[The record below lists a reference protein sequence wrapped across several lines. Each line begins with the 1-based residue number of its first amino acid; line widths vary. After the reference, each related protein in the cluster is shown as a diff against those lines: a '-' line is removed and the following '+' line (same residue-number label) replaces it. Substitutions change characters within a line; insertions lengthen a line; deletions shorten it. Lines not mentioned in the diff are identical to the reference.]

1 MSTPS
6 SEDDNVSAADSSSYE
21 SAVENE
27 NDLVAAETNRNQRE
41 ALQILLDHEI
51 ERAEEQFRI
60 WEDQTDQIN
69 RLREELKNAN
79 RTAVT
84 EQNNTLRQQN
94 DELKAEIKNLTRQ
107 LDSQKKQENSALRTQ
122 NEALIEKN
130 KELTTQIQNFE
141 REKEKLNLEAQRKA
155 NEALT
160 DAMKVLHEGY
170 ETEKNNLREEINRL
184 TTEKNNLREEINRL
198 TTANG
203 NIELLNKELARRNQE
218 LENNNKQISESF
230 HAHLKKFNEQTDELR
245 AATEQFEK
253 TLAKQ
258 QAEFKKKLDEN
269 NVANTKLITKS
280 TENNLAILT
289 AKEKEF
295 RQLLWDAQEKNQRMR
310 EEFLAQKQDFE
321 ERIRKL
327 EAEIARDRN
336 ADVRGALSVVLSH
349 EIERHDADFSLW
361 LPEKESL
368 LIEIEKLQTQI
379 GVATEKKM
387 KEAETQIKNLTEER
401 NNAYNEIDE
410 LRLRIINTKE
420 ETDKQI
426 GALQAEK
433 NTLVE
438 QLQQKEQELRDLQKI
453 SNENAELAAEKT
465 RTLESEIASLQNQIR
480 EKDAAMELLERNTAD
495 EVNRLNDQIRVL
507 EKTQQD
513 AQQQIKE
520 LIEQNT
526 GQKVEFQKVLNQTV
540 GDFNKKLDEI
550 GKETVT
556 EKQKHADEIAK
567 MRKRHQNELLDLQA
581 AHNKALESVGD
592 TLKESLKERNK
603 METSIHN
610 LENENKELMLDF
622 FNLRKYL
629 METFMPEYNKALQT
643 IQTLDEESKRR
654 MQEVEKEMKS
664 LATDFELKLGEY
676 STKIRQLQ
684 NLAEEQDRI
693 LTAARDLL
701 ETTRMQNADLLHNR
715 DADIREAVS
724 LALDAEIS
732 RSEHTYGMWAEERNH
747 LNSVIFTKNL
757 EIVLLKKAMTAA
769 KSSFDE
775 AKTALNQLNT
785 NMAQFENVNSNLQSQ
800 NRELAAMIKQMHE
813 SGTRDYQAY
822 QEQLRDLT
830 SLLEKCFGEKE
841 TADVN
846 REEIQQSLQEAKA
859 DFERRYVQFS
869 KDISD
874 ATRKIEEQGETIQ
887 TLKEN
892 LRKVNGNIK
901 ELWKRQN
908 EEFDKITD
916 ELAAKIKQNR
926 LLELDTNVQKSSVAQ
941 LLHQNDHLEND
952 RGSLIRDI
960 TAVNEELSQKALQIL
975 EQEATIDQLRTAHE
989 ELELMFQIYET
1000 AAKTTAVK
1008 AMNAVNNAR
1017 LQTNEFIN
1025 MIDPTQNLPTVNIIG
1040 QDDDDDAARIE
1051 NQDDLLNGLRDSL
1064 VILRDLVTK
1073 HNGEVR
1079 AEYSKQYPPQ
1089 PAATDNLNLNASPTS
1104 VETPNVLPWA
1114 DIMEA
1119 LQNKLDQKDETVNE
1133 ISNENNELR
1142 KFLRKG
1148 VAAMYD
1154 VITNDFGEKYGDIV
1168 LNEGVLNDYAD
1179 TQLCQKMDN
1188 QINNLKT
1195 TISNFRNYLQTL
1207 GNQIGT
1213 VLQPDT
1219 TGTGVPLD
1227 YGTAHILDIVV
1238 TDLPKKIGE
1247 IIDEMFDFRNGLI
1260 VPNFIDVG
1268 KGASIAQEF
1277 SNLTAKLNLFH
1288 RSFVAEMLQ
1297 KNNEIQSKDQEIQ
1310 SKDQEIQ
1317 SKNQEIQSKNQEIQ
1331 SKDQDITLL
1340 NTQLSQRPVQ
1350 APGSVPQ
1357 ATHDAVV
1364 QQLNAANTSQQQM
1377 TQDMTQRL
1385 TDIVKRMLP
1394 LEEQMAPVKT
1404 IRRGGGTST
1413 NSDLDGCT
1421 SDEASDYE
1429 ASDYEAEDDPWNGK
1443 TNTTA
1448 VQQGGVHPVACLG
1461 MDGQPVAQ
1469 APQTPVCLGSDVPPP
1484 AASTAPPA
1492 ATAVVCLG
1500 MDPEGDCLG
1509 FDPDDDPPNV
1519 RVARQTALRNAPSA
1533 SAAAAN
1539 NPPPPAKAP
1548 VVIPTDIPGLMQML
1562 LELTEKIEKD
1572 VPWMHRTLAE
1582 AHEQLG
1588 GPVRTAPTDL
1598 NQMVDTIQW
1607 NAFKLAKALQ
1617 LSVHDL
1623 LLPQMQRVMALTNK
1637 SVPDKYLQK
1646 TATSIHDLI
1655 GTQSELF
1662 RLLNVEVSE
1671 VEKLDLQVDQKNSEI
1686 VKLQDQVMTSENDFK
1701 KRYKQLNQSI
1711 TQSKLQAM
1719 TGAPTASGT
1728 GSGTATA
1735 TGHGMVPEHA
1745 EDAFVAWQD
1754 LVHGI
1759 YTGPPIK
1766 SFTTTKANA
1775 KTGPWVFT
1783 EVSAKRPG
1791 MQYLMMRDPTAGGV
1805 AAQIE
1810 LYVFDEDRSDWVKLD
1825 DDTNL
1830 AHFYPP
1836 EMYPAKRYEGGVSV
1850 DSLIQQLLELRFMVF
1865 A

>member
-6 SEDDNVSAADSSSYE
+6 SEDDNVSAADSSGYE

-27 NDLVAAETNRNQRE
+27 NSLVAAQENRNQRE

-60 WEDQTDQIN
+60 WEDQTEEIK
-69 RLREELKNAN
+69 RLRKELQEKVN
-79 RTAVT
+79 RAEVT
-84 EQNNTLRQQN
+84 KVNRELQQQN
-94 DELKAEIKNLTRQ
+94 SALASQIENLTRQ
-107 LDSQKKQENSALRTQ
+107 LDSQKKQENSELRTQ

-155 NEALT
+155 NEALN
-160 DAMKVLHEGY
+160 DAMKVLYEGY
-170 ETEKNNLREEINRL
+170 ETD
-184 TTEKNNLREEINRL
+184 KNNLREEINRL

-203 NIELLNKELARRNQE
+203 NIEFLNVTLKSRNQE

-230 HAHLKKFNEQTDELR
+230 YAHLKKFNEQTDELR

-253 TLAKQ
+253 TLKAKE
-258 QAEFKKKLDEN
+258 AEFKKKLDEN
-269 NVANTKLITKS
+269 NVANTELITKS

-295 RQLLWDAQEKNQRMR
+295 RQLLWDAEKENQSMR
-310 EEFLAQKQDFE
+310 EEFLAQRQDFE

-327 EAEIARDRN
+327 EIEIARDRN
-336 ADVRGALSVVLSH
+336 DDVRNALSVVLSH

-368 LIEIEKLQTQI
+368 LAEINELQKQI

-387 KEAETQIKNLTEER
+387 KEAEQQLQHLTGER
-401 NNAYNEIDE
+401 NDAYKDIHE

-433 NTLVE
+433 DTLVE
-438 QLQQKEQELRDLQKI
+438 QLQQKEQELRNLQEI
-453 SNENAELAAEKT
+453 SKRNEEMAAEEISK
-465 RTLESEIASLQNQIR
+465 RNEEMAKLQNEIATLQNQIR
-480 EKDAAMELLERNTAD
+480 EKNAAISSLEQSTAD

-507 EKTQQD
+507 KNTQQD
-513 AQQQIKE
+513 AQLQITALTE
-520 LIEQNT
+520 ENT
-526 GQKVEFQKVLNQTV
+526 GQEVAFQKVLNKTV
-540 GDFNKKLDEI
+540 VDFNKKLDEI
-550 GKETVT
+550 GNETVT
-556 EKQKHADEIAK
+556 EKQKHAEEIKK
-567 MRKRHQNELLDLQA
+567 MRESHQNALLELQA
-581 AHNKALESVGD
+581 AHDKALASVGD
-592 TLKESLKERNK
+592 TLKESLKERNRLLDK
-603 METSIHN
+603 
-610 LENENKELMLDF
+610 NKKLIDEF
-622 FNLRKYL
+622 TNFNQYL
-629 METFMPEYNKALQT
+629 METFMPAYNAALQQ
-643 IQTLDEESKRR
+643 IQTLDETSKRR
-654 MQEVEKEMKS
+654 MQEVEEKMKL
-664 LATDFELKLGEY
+664 LARSFESKLVEY

-684 NLAEEQDRI
+684 TLAEEQDRTI
-693 LTAARDLL
+693 TESRDLL

-732 RSEHTYGMWAEERNH
+732 RSEDIFDMWAEERNH
-747 LNSVIFTKNL
+747 LNSVIFKQNE
-757 EIVLLKKAMTAA
+757 EIELLQRAITAA

-775 AKTALNQLNT
+775 AQNALNQLNT
-785 NMAQFENVNSNLQSQ
+785 EVEEFNHKNSNLQSQ
-800 NRELAAMIKQMHE
+800 NRELAAMIKQIHE
-813 SGTRDYQAY
+813 SGTRDHEDYQK
-822 QEQLRDLT
+822 QLRDLT
-830 SLLEKCFGEKE
+830 SLLEKCVEEKE
-841 TADVN
+841 TANMN
-846 REEIQQSLQEAKA
+846 REEIQQKLREAKA
-859 DFERRYVQFS
+859 DFESRYAQFGR
-869 KDISD
+869 DISD
-874 ATRKIEEQGETIQ
+874 ATGKIQEQGDTIRE
-887 TLKEN
+887 LHKN
-892 LRKVNGNIK
+892 LAKA
-901 ELWKRQN
+901 N
-908 EEFDKITD
+908 EDLQKIMD
-916 ELAAKIKQNR
+916 ELAAAINQTRQLESETALQKETVNALTQENR
-926 LLELDTNVQKSSVAQ
+926 GLENVQQTQ
-941 LLHQNDHLEND
+941 LRHIFD
-952 RGSLIRDI
+952 
-960 TAVNEELSQKALQIL
+960 VNEELSQKTRQIA

-1017 LQTNEFIN
+1017 LQTNECIY

-1040 QDDDDDAARIE
+1040 QDDDDDAASIK
-1051 NQDDLLNGLRDSL
+1051 NQDVLLRELGDSL
-1064 VILRDLVTK
+1064 DILRGLVKT
-1073 HNGEVR
+1073 HNQGVR
-1079 AEYSKQYPPQ
+1079 AEYSKQFPPH

-1114 DIMEA
+1114 DIMKA
-1119 LQNKLDQKDETVNE
+1119 LQNKLDQNGE
-1133 ISNENNELR
+1133 ENKKLR
-1142 KFLRKG
+1142 ESLTKCVL
-1148 VAAMYD
+1148 ALYHIDAD
-1154 VITNDFGEKYGDIV
+1154 QFGKKYGHQILTQDF
-1168 LNEGVLNDYAD
+1168 LNGYAV
-1179 TQLCQKMDN
+1179 TQLCQEMDD
-1188 QINNLKT
+1188 QINNINT

-1213 VLQPDT
+1213 VLQPDA

-1238 TDLPKKIGE
+1238 TDLPEKIRELISE
-1247 IIDEMFDFRNGLI
+1247 INILRNTYTQ
-1260 VPNFIDVG
+1260 N
-1268 KGASIAQEF
+1268 ASMIAPSIEEE
-1277 SNLTAKLNLFH
+1277 LNELRGVLENH
-1288 RSFVAEMLQ
+1288 LKEKQ
-1297 KNNEIQSKDQEIQ
+1297 KEIQSLQNINTQNAVDQTAHAQLQTELNEEKGKVTALTTQ
-1310 SKDQEIQ
+1310 LNTANSNLQLAQ
-1317 SKNQEIQSKNQEIQ
+1317 NN
-1331 SKDQDITLL
+1331 ITLL

-1377 TQDMTQRL
+1377 TQDITNQL

-1404 IRRGGGTST
+1404 IRRGGGRGT
-1413 NSDLDGCT
+1413 NSDSDGCT
-1421 SDEASDYE
+1421 SDESNSDYE
-1429 ASDYEAEDDPWNGK
+1429 EDDPWEREAD
-1443 TNTTA
+1443 TTA
-1448 VQQGGVHPVACLG
+1448 VQQGGVNPKPTVACLG
-1461 MDGQPVAQ
+1461 MDGQPS
-1469 APQTPVCLGSDVPPP
+1469 QTPVCLGSDVPP
-1484 AASTAPPA
+1484 AAASSTAPPA
-1492 ATAVVCLG
+1492 ATSVVCLG

-1519 RVARQTALRNAPSA
+1519 RAARQTALRNAPSA
-1533 SAAAAN
+1533 SAAAN
-1539 NPPPPAKAP
+1539 NPPLPPPTPAKAP

-1686 VKLQDQVMTSENDFK
+1686 VKLQDQVLTSENDFK

-1728 GSGTATA
+1728 ASGKASGTASGTG